1 VHLFTSSGTDQVVTA
16 GEPTLPATLTATPAA
31 SAANAYVF
39 VA

>member
-1 VHLFTSSGTDQVVTA
+1 VHLFTSSGTDRVVTA

-31 SAANAYVF
+31 SAANDYVF